1 MSLRARLQMTKL
13 HHKLGFIKFIITSEV
28 IIIVPLAE
36 ATLAETT
43 LAEPTLAKTVPTKAW
58 LKSIKVVYQGLHHLV
73 LHQLPP
79 WGLNC
84 CWVPF
89 PYPSTSAHTRAEWL
103 HAIVAREVIEV
114 IVVVTKVFCFSV
126 HVGEVLLVD
135 TVPLCSVAHF
145 RTCHKI
151 LNF

>member
-28 IIIVPLAE
+28 IIIVPLAK

-43 LAEPTLAKTVPTKAW
+43 LAEPTLTKTVPTKAR

-79 WGLNC
+79 WSLNC
-84 CWVPF
+84 RWVPF
-89 PYPSTSAHTRAEWL
+89 PYPSTSAHTRAKWL
-103 HAIVAREVIEV
+103 HAIVAREKV

-135 TVPLCSVAHF
+135 TVSLGSVAHF
-145 RTCHKI
+145 RQNVT
-151 LNF
+151 NF